1 MNRYIGSNNF
11 KEHVRSTLSPCGSF
25 MFSGSEDGLV
35 HVWDTETGKHLL
47 ANESSKKLCAPLTME
62 MIVK

>member
-1 MNRYIGSNNF
+1 M
-11 KEHVRSTLSPCGSF
+11 RSTLSPCGSF
-25 MFSGSEDGLV
+25 VFSGSEDGLV

-47 ANESSKKLCAPLTME
+47 ATESNKKLCAPLTME